1 LTYDADNGVND
12 VGPPA
17 RLTGVEVSAQY
28 KPFPWL
34 ELNGDINF
42 THSRYLV
49 NASNEAYYGVPGP
62 YIPDAPSVIG
72 SFGAIVDNLGPWFG
86 GVALRWLGQQPLVGD
101 NSLTTPGYK
110 EVNVSV
116 GYKINARTQIMLNVF
131 NLFNT
136 NAAASQYAYEY
147 QLTPISQ
154 PQFGATYHPLEPIS
168 VRLTLTAR
176 F

>member
-1 LTYDADNGVND
+1 MDD

-28 KPFPWL
+28 KPFDWL
-34 ELNGDINF
+34 ELSGDVNF

-49 NASNEAYYGVPGP
+49 NAGNEAYYGIPGA
-62 YIPDAPSVIG
+62 YISNAPNFIG

-86 GVALRWLGQQPLVGD
+86 GVEMRWLGPQPLIED

-110 EVNVSV
+110 EVNLSV
-116 GYKINARTQIMLNVF
+116 GYKINERMQVMLNVF

-136 NAAASQYAYEY
+136 HAAASQYAYDY
-147 QLTPISQ
+147 QLTPTSQ

-168 VRLTLTAR
+168 ARLTLTAR